1 MKRYYPP
8 FNKKFN
14 DYKIITFSYVNVF
27 IVKYLWLFIL
37 LLTLFTIWGA
47 FIIVTYKKPAIEI
60 LGYLGG
66 FVGGMF
72 TFIAVLQAYKEYTL
86 FKMHN
91 GSKEFRSFVVESIR
105 PISDEIKSDYFNL
118 KQIYDEAANNQKDDL
133 MLQCL
138 FEKYDAYLH
147 EMACRYE
154 SRWLKLGG
162 QFNDASFHNK
172 WLANKIKYNFEEL
185 KHLMGEFSFT
195 VVFIQDFLLKSKDL
209 NSSKHLNNPFID
221 DIRNKDNLLFSREKL
236 FVDKVLLIVKQ
247 IDETQII

>member
-1 MKRYYPP
+1 MKRNYPP
-8 FNKKFN
+8 LNKWFN
-14 DYKIITFSYVNVF
+14 DYKIYVNLFFLKFNWVF
-27 IVKYLWLFIL
+27 IFA
-37 LLTLFTIWGA
+37 LTLFTIFGT
-47 FIIVTYKKPAIEI
+47 FIIVTHKKPAIEI

-66 FVGGMF
+66 FVGGMC

-91 GSKEFRSFVVESIR
+91 GSKEFRSFVVESII
-105 PISDEIKSDYFNL
+105 PISDDIKSDYFNL
-118 KQIYDEAANNQKDDL
+118 KQIYDEVAKNQRDDL
-133 MLQCL
+133 MLEFL

-147 EMACRYE
+147 EMAYSYE

-185 KHLMGEFSFT
+185 KHLMDEFSFA
-195 VVFIQDFLLKSKDL
+195 VVFVQNLLQQRKGLD
-209 NSSKHLNNPFID
+209 SSKHIKNPFID
-221 DIRNKDNLLFSREKL
+221 DLRNKDNFLFSQEEL
-236 FVDKVLLIVKQ
+236 FVHKVLLIVKQ